1 MYQHSYS
8 ENLAEDP
15 RDCRER
21 ERRALSHAIALL
33 EKADAAGARSAIAA
47 EALNFLCRLWRAL
60 IDDLTAA
67 DNDLPEALRANLVS
81 IGLWI
86 IKETDLIRCGR
97 SENFCGLIEIC
108 ATIRDGLK

>member
-1 MYQHSYS
+1 M
-8 ENLAEDP
+8 
-15 RDCRER
+15 
-21 ERRALSHAIALL
+21 
-33 EKADAAGARSAIAA
+33 
-47 EALNFLCRLWRAL
+47 L
-60 IDDLTAA
+60 IEDLTAA

-86 IKETDLIRCGR
+86 IKETDLIRCGS